1 MTIIAF
7 LIFLLEFYAD
17 LQHIIHLLFRGEYR
31 GEGPWY
37 IFAVVGIAFAIF
49 TVTLAALS
57 TKKGSHVE
65 IFGLF
70 F

>member
-1 MTIIAF
+1 M
-7 LIFLLEFYAD
+7 YAD
-17 LQHIIHLLFRGEYR
+17 LQQFFDLLCRGEYR

-49 TVTLAALS
+49 TVKPLAASS

-65 IFGLF
+65 NFGLF